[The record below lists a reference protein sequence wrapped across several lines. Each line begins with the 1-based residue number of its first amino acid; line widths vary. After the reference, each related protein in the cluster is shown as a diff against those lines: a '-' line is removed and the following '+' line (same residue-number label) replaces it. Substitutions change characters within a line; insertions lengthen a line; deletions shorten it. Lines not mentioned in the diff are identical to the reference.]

1 MQRYIS
7 LKMERTIRNISL
19 ISYLLIMLSGQMIS
33 LPFGF
38 WLAFNFFQFGELEQV
53 FTFIGVVGIVLNMIR
68 LKRNLFISITGFVFM
83 LIPLFSRFYE
93 VSYSKFNYLSFQI
106 PFILFVLTYLV
117 SMVLL
122 VLLIN
127 KNEK

>member
-1 MQRYIS
+1 MQRYIT
-7 LKMERTIRNISL
+7 LKMERRIRNFSL

-38 WLAFNFFQFGELEQV
+38 WLAFNIFQFGELEQL
-53 FTFIGVVGIVLNMIR
+53 FAFIGIVGIVLNMIR

-93 VSYSKFNYLSFQI
+93 VSFSKFNYLSFQI
-106 PFILFVLTYLV
+106 PFTLFVFTYLV
-117 SMVLL
+117 SIVI
-122 VLLIN
+122 LLII
-127 KNEK
+127 NEK

>member
-1 MQRYIS
+1 
-7 LKMERTIRNISL
+7 
-19 ISYLLIMLSGQMIS
+19 MLSGQMIS

-38 WLAFNFFQFGELEQV
+38 WLAFNIFQFGELEQL
-53 FTFIGVVGIVLNMIR
+53 FAFIGIVGIVLNMIR

-93 VSYSKFNYLSFQI
+93 VSFSKFNYLSFQI
-106 PFILFVLTYLV
+106 PFTLFVLTYLV

-122 VLLIN
+122 LIN

>member
-38 WLAFNFFQFGELEQV
+38 WLAFNIFQFGELEQL
-53 FTFIGVVGIVLNMIR
+53 FAFIGVVGIVLNMIR

-93 VSYSKFNYLSFQI
+93 VSFSKFNYLSFQI
-106 PFILFVLTYLV
+106 PFTLFVLTYLV

-122 VLLIN
+122 LIN

>member
-1 MQRYIS
+1 MKKYITKI
-7 LKMERTIRNISL
+7 LKNRIRNISL
-19 ISYLLIMLSGQMIS
+19 ISYLLIMFSGEMIS

-38 WLAFNFFQFGELEQV
+38 WLAFNIFQFGELEQL
-53 FTFIGVVGIVLNMIR
+53 FAFIGVLGIVLNIIR

-83 LIPLFSRFYE
+83 LIPLFSRFYV

-117 SMVLL
+117 SMVLS

>member
-7 LKMERTIRNISL
+7 LKMERRIRNFSL

-38 WLAFNFFQFGELEQV
+38 WLAFNIFQFGELEQL
-53 FTFIGVVGIVLNMIR
+53 FAFIGVVGIVLNMIR
-68 LKRNLFISITGFVFM
+68 LKRNLFISIIGFVFM

-93 VSYSKFNYLSFQI
+93 MSFSKFNYLSFQI
-106 PFILFVLTYLV
+106 PFTLFVLTYLV

-122 VLLIN
+122 LIN

>member
-1 MQRYIS
+1 MQRYIT
-7 LKMERTIRNISL
+7 LKMERRIRNFSL

-38 WLAFNFFQFGELEQV
+38 WLAFNIFQFGELEQL
-53 FTFIGVVGIVLNMIR
+53 FAFIGVVGIVLNMIR

-93 VSYSKFNYLSFQI
+93 VSFSKFNYLSFQI
-106 PFILFVLTYLV
+106 PFTLFVLTYLV

-122 VLLIN
+122 LIN

>member
-38 WLAFNFFQFGELEQV
+38 WLAFNIFQFGELEQL
-53 FTFIGVVGIVLNMIR
+53 FAFIGIVGIVLNMIR

-93 VSYSKFNYLSFQI
+93 VSFSKFNYLSFQI
-106 PFILFVLTYLV
+106 PFTLFVLTYLV

-122 VLLIN
+122 LIN

>member
-1 MQRYIS
+1 MQRYIT
-7 LKMERTIRNISL
+7 LKMERRIRNFSL

-38 WLAFNFFQFGELEQV
+38 WLAFNIFQFGELEQL
-53 FTFIGVVGIVLNMIR
+53 FAFIGVVGIVLNMIR
-68 LKRNLFISITGFVFM
+68 LKRNLFISIIGFVFM

-93 VSYSKFNYLSFQI
+93 MSFSKFNYLSFQI
-106 PFILFVLTYLV
+106 PFTLFVLTYLV

>member
-38 WLAFNFFQFGELEQV
+38 WLAFNIFQFGELEQL
-53 FTFIGVVGIVLNMIR
+53 FAFIGIVGIVLNMIR

-83 LIPLFSRFYE
+83 LIPLFTRFYE
-93 VSYSKFNYLSFQI
+93 MSFSKFNYLSFQI
-106 PFILFVLTYLV
+106 PFTLFVLTYLV
-117 SMVLL
+117 SMVLF